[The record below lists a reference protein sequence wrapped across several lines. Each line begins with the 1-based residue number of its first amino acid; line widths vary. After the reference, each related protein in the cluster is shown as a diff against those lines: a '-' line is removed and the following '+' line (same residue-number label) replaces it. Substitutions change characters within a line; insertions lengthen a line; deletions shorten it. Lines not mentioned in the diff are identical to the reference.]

1 MSSKTK
7 IEWTDMTSNPIHLVK
22 EDGKNG
28 GHWCKKISEGCANC
42 YAEEINLGKRF
53 EFASHLKYAGEAPN
67 LILDEAV
74 LQSWVKLKKPHKIF
88 VCSMT
93 DMFGE
98 WVSDAWLDK
107 IFTIMA
113 ITPHHTY
120 QVLTKRPE
128 RMLSYLDS
136 FVYRFPDF
144 IESICANFGEK
155 FYPEKCEY
163 DSEGSVKSCEFLS
176 CSTDLDF
183 SLPCVLPNVWLGTS
197 IENQK
202 AVSDRASHL
211 YKLHNRGWTTFYSVE
226 PLLEKVE
233 LFLNH
238 EKVDWVIVGGES
250 GKGARLCHY
259 EWILNIVEQCQKTG
273 VPVFVKQLGS
283 NPGGICTKSP
293 SNIFASHFIKDSKGG
308 DIQEFPLPIQV
319 REFPKVLGTAR
330 K

>member
-42 YAEEINLGKRF
+42 YAEAQNQSGF
-53 EFASHLKYAGEAPN
+53 FSFASHLKYAGEAPKN

-98 WVSDAWLDK
+98 WVSKEWILK
-107 IFTIMA
+107 IFTYFRKC
-113 ITPHHTY
+113 PQHTF

-128 RMLSYLDS
+128 RMHDIISKIWWKDEQALLW
-136 FVYRFPDF
+136 
-144 IESICANFGEK
+144 GE
-155 FYPEKCEY
+155 P
-163 DSEGSVKSCEFLS
+163 
-176 CSTDLDF
+176 STAK
-183 SLPCVLPNVWLGTS
+183 PLPNVWLGTS

-202 AVSDRASHL
+202 ALYSRFNSLRELRSH
-211 YKLHNRGWTTFYSVE
+211 GWTTFYSVE
-226 PLLEKVE
+226 PLLEKVN
-233 LFLNH
+233 LDLQNYG
-238 EKVDWVIVGGES
+238 VGWVIVGGES
-250 GKGARLCHY
+250 GKGARPCNY
-259 EWILNIVEQCQKTG
+259 EWVLGIVEQCQKTG
-273 VPVFVKQLGS
+273 TPVFVKQLGS
-283 NPGGICTKSP
+283 NPGGICTKSA

-319 REFPKVLGTAR
+319 REFPKTLATTGS

>member
-1 MSSKTK
+1 MSNKTK
-7 IEWTDMTSNPIHLVK
+7 IEWTDMTSDPIHLLK

-28 GHWCKKISEGCANC
+28 GHWCKKVSEGCANC
-42 YAEEINLGKRF
+42 YAEKINLGKRF

-67 LILDEAV
+67 LILDESV

-98 WVSDAWLDK
+98 WVSEEWILK
-107 IFTIMA
+107 IFTYFRKC
-113 ITPHHTY
+113 PQHTF

-128 RMLSYLDS
+128 RMHDIISRIWWEDGTALLW
-136 FVYRFPDF
+136 
-144 IESICANFGEK
+144 GE
-155 FYPEKCEY
+155 P
-163 DSEGSVKSCEFLS
+163 
-176 CSTDLDF
+176 STAE
-183 SLPCVLPNVWLGTS
+183 PLPNVWLGTS

-202 AVSDRASHL
+202 AVSDRAFHL

-250 GKGARLCHY
+250 GKGARPCHY
-259 EWILNIVEQCQKTG
+259 EWILNIVEQCSFGESPT
-273 VPVFVKQLGS
+273 PVFVKQLGT
-283 NPGGICTKSP
+283 NYFQGGVS
-293 SNIFASHFIKDSKGG
+293 IKVKGL
-308 DIQEFPLPIQV
+308 ITL
-319 REFPKVLGTAR
+319 RSR
-330 K
+330 KR